1 MNPKIFILAAGRLL
15 SQIGNG
21 FTLFYAPIFFVN
33 EVGISAT
40 LVGIAL
46 GSGSVSGILGRF
58 IGGTLT
64 DSPPFSNQNDLKNNN
79 LFDYII
85 KIGWGRRR
93 TLLLSA
99 LVSALAD
106 VVLVITNDFPTLVL
120 GNLLMGFGIALYWP
134 ATEAVVADLTT
145 AENRNEAF
153 AIARL
158 SDNIGLGI
166 GVVLGGILI
175 ASGGN
180 YRYLFFWDG
189 ITFLLFFFLIY
200 IAIPETYQYH
210 EKKHLT
216 KQGWQIAFSDRRL
229 MTYCIVNILFTTYLA
244 QVQST
249 LPLYLKNFVSQVGFS
264 ATIISALFTWHI
276 VFAALCQ
283 LPIARFLNRFSRIN
297 ALKLSLL
304 LWGIGFA
311 CVWIAGISLKQPL
324 IWSIFA
330 LATLSLGMV
339 SYTPSASSLVVELA
353 PPSLRGIYLSVN
365 SQCWAIG
372 YLIGPPLGGWAL
384 DQDVPMAHF
393 FWLILSFSIIIGW
406 LILQILKSLI
416 QNYSEIE

>member
-1 MNPKIFILAAGRLL
+1 MDAKIFILSAGRLL

-46 GSGSVSGILGRF
+46 GSASVSGILGRF

-64 DSPPFSNQNDLKNNN
+64 DSPPRKNQNFVDHNNWLN
-79 LFDYII
+79 YIL

-99 LVSALAD
+99 LISALAD
-106 VVLVITNDFPTLVL
+106 VFLVIANDFFTLVL
-120 GNLLMGFGIALYWP
+120 GNLLMGLGIALYWP

-145 AENRNEAF
+145 SENRNEAF

-175 ASGGN
+175 ASSGN
-180 YRYLFFWDG
+180 YRYLFIWDG
-189 ITFLLFFFLIY
+189 ITFILFFLLIY
-200 IAIPETYQYH
+200 VAIPETYQSH
-210 EKKHLT
+210 EKQHQA
-216 KQGWQIAFSDRRL
+216 KQSWQIAFSDRRL
-229 MTYCIVNILFTTYLA
+229 MIYCIVNILFTTYLA

-249 LPLYLKNFVSQVGFS
+249 LPLYFKNLVSRGGFS
-264 ATIISALFTWHI
+264 AIIISALFTWHI
-276 VFAALCQ
+276 VFAAICQ
-283 LPIARFLNRFSRIN
+283 LPVARFLNRFSRID

-304 LWGIGFA
+304 LWGIGFSF
-311 CVWIAGISLKQPL
+311 VWIAGITLTQPL

-330 LATLSLGMV
+330 LAMLSLGMV
-339 SYTPSASSLVVELA
+339 SYTPSAASLVVDLA
-353 PPSLRGIYLSVN
+353 PPSLRGIYLSIN

-393 FWLILSFSIIIGW
+393 FWLILAVSVIIGW
-406 LILQILKSLI
+406 IILRRLDRLM
-416 QNYSEIE
+416 ER